1 MPLFFHPLIVRSGA
15 GLPERWSGY
24 WDISAETGSALHIYG
39 DRRYSAILDLY
50 ANRVRHRS
58 PGGTLLLLDSYLS
71 AFVRARRLCLLV
83 HVERLF
89 VVHLCVLLPPCTIQ
103 AIRQFQGCCVCDIP
117 IHSSS
122 SQSIQSWLVEPPF
135 SHAYEMSS
143 YSEEL
148 EYG

>member
-58 PGGTLLLLDSYLS
+58 PGGTLLLLDTISLPLLEQDVCACLCMLS
-71 AFVRARRLCLLV
+71 VCL
-83 HVERLF
+83 
-89 VVHLCVLLPPCTIQ
+89 
-103 AIRQFQGCCVCDIP
+103 
-117 IHSSS
+117 
-122 SQSIQSWLVEPPF
+122 
-135 SHAYEMSS
+135 
-143 YSEEL
+143 
-148 EYG
+148 